1 MPKTLIRGQDICQ
14 VTNLKHTPGSVW
26 LHSLATFT
34 PNGTTNQHFM
44 YSPFLFQALPQPLF
58 MWASPWS
65 PSYRVVFQKKQPHW
79 YERIPG
85 YLGNESHAQI
95 ARVGIHRLSWKQASI
110 QFHPVVA
117 DSTVIPPI
125 PHDCVKALM

>member
-1 MPKTLIRGQDICQ
+1 MPKTLIRGQGICQ

-58 MWASPWS
+58 MWASPRS
-65 PSYRVVFQKKQPHW
+65 PSYRVVFHKNNPIGK
-79 YERIPG
+79 RG
-85 YLGNESHAQI
+85 YLGHESHAQI

-125 PHDCVKALM
+125 PHDHVKALV